1 MKITEIHADLYHLPL
16 STPLSDATHG
26 QIDRFELIIVRLRSD
41 EGIEGIG
48 YTYTPGT
55 GGSAIHSMIVDD
67 LAPIVVGADAG
78 RPEELWNAMWWRVHF
93 TGRGGVAAFAF
104 AAIDIAAWDIQ
115 GKTLGQPLWRL
126 LGGNDPIVE
135 AYAGGIDLN
144 FRLDDLLTQTSGFL
158 DAGFKAIKMKVGRD
172 NLREDIE
179 RVAAVREH
187 VGKNFRIMVDANM
200 RWSVDQAIRA
210 ARALYEYDLYWVEE
224 PIIPEDINGHVQVIK
239 EGRLPIATGE
249 NFHSIYEFKHIIAA
263 GGVSFPEPD
272 VATIG
277 GITPWMKIAALAE
290 SYNLPITSHGVHDIH
305 VQLLAAI
312 PNASYLEVH
321 GFDLNEFIKS
331 PLEFVDGNALAPD
344 NPGHGVEFDRKSL
357 ESYLV

>member
-1 MKITEIHADLYHLPL
+1 
-16 STPLSDATHG
+16 
-26 QIDRFELIIVRLRSD
+26 
-41 EGIEGIG
+41 
-48 YTYTPGT
+48 
-55 GGSAIHSMIVDD
+55 
-67 LAPIVVGADAG
+67 
-78 RPEELWNAMWWRVHF
+78 
-93 TGRGGVAAFAF
+93 
-104 AAIDIAAWDIQ
+104 
-115 GKTLGQPLWRL
+115 
-126 LGGNDPIVE
+126 
-135 AYAGGIDLN
+135 
-144 FRLDDLLTQTSGFL
+144 
-158 DAGFKAIKMKVGRD
+158 MKVGRD